1 MLDPGVCAGLR
12 GGLAAQQVSSRGLVP
27 RLSIGTLQ
35 LSIRC
40 SSVHFLPKRSFPVS
54 TVEIRLVSGPLA
66 VCDCSCAMAG
76 DSAVITSEIVT
87 PSTRL
92 REDGRMET
100 PSLEADR
107 AGWLKKLRRTLRLL
121 LPTQRSHRALFRAAT
136 PNSFDVK
143 HIELAF

>member
-40 SSVHFLPKRSFPVS
+40 SSIHFLPKRSFPVS

-66 VCDCSCAMAG
+66 VCDCSWAMAG
-76 DSAVITSEIVT
+76 DSAAFTSEAVT

-92 REDGRMET
+92 REDGRMEL
-100 PSLEADR
+100 SLV
-107 AGWLKKLRRTLRLL
+107 GG
-121 LPTQRSHRALFRAAT
+121 
-136 PNSFDVK
+136 
-143 HIELAF
+143 